1 MLLASCTSVA
11 DFTAFCHMSGS
22 GRQMNHYFNMEEW
35 QDKMNARP
43 GARKKAKTGW

>member
-11 DFTAFCHMSGS
+11 DFTPFGHMPGS

-35 QDKMNARP
+35 QDKMNARQGP
-43 GARKKAKTGW
+43 RKKAKTGW